1 MADPLKSDT
10 DLPGTIA
17 DDAPTAASE
26 KKEGEGKVGAAS
38 GGVVVDKATDITEKA
53 IKAMH
58 GGVKKIDDKVDEKS
72 SMKKC
77 TRACVEFQD
86 PVQTARCS
94 TGRLLFFCLFA
105 WGVSFV
111 VLECIFYDS
120 WAEMASAA
128 FFAALALFVTIFLG
142 GDIFMFE
149 AFKAV
154 VNAMEKQ
161 LEHLRESLNFLEGK
175 RAELGVVA
183 DGLEEVHEQMGG
195 DINATTNLL
204 CDMEKLGKLQT
215 VAAVV
220 NQFYAADYDGSGHI
234 NGEEA
239 ELLLPQ
245 ITLLWNL
252 VPGFDQSKLER
263 HIKANGMTLDQLS
276 SVLDALV
283 EEDQAKCTNALE
295 VLCSGAIDTEA
306 GKPTEAKVSDAP
318 AHSAAPPAVFG
329 SPAWDTDLEAPP
341 HKEAS
346 PWFLQDSRHRMPP
359 PETVASSTSAD
370 GSGKEEKEEDV
381 VKPLFTIPTPL
392 PTKQL
397 GPISVGGKCSVWG
410 CWHLV
415 FLICSFVGI
424 TFFVLVL
431 IEGEIHH
438 IILATVSMCLAMGLT
453 GTGKLVEI
461 LRHLRRQAKEFKAEN
476 VRLEDLNQGIEEEVA
491 KLQKLKF
498 GFDKLQQLCAGNV
511 EKAKE
516 LLKKSDTKIRM
527 EAMAVVTHLFKHADA
542 DRNMKL
548 SAEEKQVF
556 LVQLT
561 NVFRQLPGFDL
572 TINSVKAIVE
582 SDGMGHKNIKD
593 IVDIVASM
601 SAPAGDSSAGSPPQ
615 PAVAS
620 EVSSDAV
627 AEAEA
632 A

>member
-1 MADPLKSDT
+1 MMADPPKSDT
-10 DLPGTIA
+10 DLPGTVA
-17 DDAPTAASE
+17 DEAPAAESE
-26 KKEGEGKVGAAS
+26 KVHEEGKVGAAS
-38 GGVVVDKATDITEKA
+38 SGVVVDKAADITEKA
-53 IKAMH
+53 VKAMH
-58 GGVKKIDDKVDEKS
+58 GGVKKLDEKVDEKS
-72 SMKKC
+72 SMKRC

-94 TGRLLFFCLFA
+94 TGRLVFFCLFL
-105 WGVSFV
+105 WGVSFI

-120 WAEMASAA
+120 WAEMGSAA
-128 FFAALALFVTIFLG
+128 FLAALALLVTIFLG

-154 VNAMEKQ
+154 VYAMEKQ
-161 LEHLRESLNFLEGK
+161 LEYLRESLNFLEGK
-175 RAELGVVA
+175 REELGVVA
-183 DGLEEVHEQMGG
+183 DGLEEVQRQMGG
-195 DINATTNLL
+195 DVNATTNLL

-245 ITLLWNL
+245 ITLLWDL
-252 VPGFDQSKLER
+252 VPGFDRSKLER
-263 HIKANGMTLDQLS
+263 HIKASGMTLDQLS

-295 VLCSGAIDTEA
+295 ILCSGAVDTEV
-306 GKPTEAKVSDAP
+306 GKPTEASLADAP
-318 AHSAAPPAVFG
+318 AHSAAPPAAFG
-329 SPAWDTDLEAPP
+329 FPSGGTDLEAPP
-341 HKEAS
+341 HKEMS
-346 PWFLQDSRHRMPP
+346 PRVLQDASHRMTP

-381 VKPLFTIPTPL
+381 VKPLFTIPTPF

-410 CWHLV
+410 YWHLA
-415 FLICSFVGI
+415 FMICSFVSI
-424 TFFVLVL
+424 AFFVLVL

-461 LRHLRRQAKEFKAEN
+461 LRHLRRQAKEFKVEN
-476 VRLEDLNQGIEEEVA
+476 VRLVDMNKGVAEEVA
-491 KLQKLKF
+491 KLQKLKLGF
-498 GFDKLQQLCAGNV
+498 GKLQQLCAGNV

-527 EAMAVVTHLFKHADA
+527 EAMAVVTHLFKHADS
-542 DRNMKL
+542 DKNMKL
-548 SAEEKQVF
+548 SAEERQVF

-561 NVFRQLPGFDL
+561 NVFRQLPGFDR
-572 TINSVKAIVE
+572 TISSVKAIVE
-582 SDGMGHKNIKD
+582 SEDMGHKNIKD

-601 SAPAGDSSAGSPPQ
+601 SSDSSAGSPPQ
-615 PAVAS
+615 PLVAS
-620 EVSSDAV
+620 PVSSNPA
-627 AEAEA
+627 AEAEPA
-632 A
+632 